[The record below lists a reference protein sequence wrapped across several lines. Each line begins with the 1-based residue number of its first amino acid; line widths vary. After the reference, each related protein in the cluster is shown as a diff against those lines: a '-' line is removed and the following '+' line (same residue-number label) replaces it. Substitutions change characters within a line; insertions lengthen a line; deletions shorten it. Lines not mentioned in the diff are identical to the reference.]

1 MSRSLHNALG
11 LSVLALAALSAG
23 CAGSRSY
30 VVLLPS
36 PDGSVGKVT
45 VSGPAGQQLLTRA
58 QTGARMD
65 GGKPPFEVSGEQLA
79 RDFGAAISS
88 RPALPEQFLLY
99 FSPGG
104 AALTAESDAL
114 LTQIL
119 ARAKAR
125 TSVDL
130 SVIGHTDTKGDAKAN
145 ESLGLARANTIAAL
159 LRQMGLPD
167 VPLSVESHGERN
179 LLVATPDETDEPR
192 NRCVEVTL
200 R

>member
-1 MSRSLHNALG
+1 MSRSIQNALG
-11 LSVLALAALSAG
+11 LSVLALAALSVG
-23 CAGSRSY
+23 CAGPRSY

-36 PDGSVGKVT
+36 PDGSVGQVT

-58 QTGARMD
+58 QTGTGLD
-65 GGKPPFEVSGEQLA
+65 GGKPPFEVSSEKLA
-79 RDFGAAISS
+79 RDFGAAISA